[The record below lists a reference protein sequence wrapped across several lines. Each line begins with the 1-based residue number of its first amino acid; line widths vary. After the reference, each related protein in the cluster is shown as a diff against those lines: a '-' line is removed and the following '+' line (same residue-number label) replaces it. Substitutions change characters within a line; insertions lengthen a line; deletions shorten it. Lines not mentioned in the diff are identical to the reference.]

1 MSTSL
6 LMVHVNGRLGLPESP
21 SSKIPT
27 GRVEVEQIEPAKH
40 VDANAASGDRGS
52 VSDQGS
58 LRSIGHKA
66 VRYPNMSMSI

>member
-27 GRVEVEQIEPAKH
+27 GRVEVDRIEPAKH
-40 VDANAASGDRGS
+40 VDANAGSGE
-52 VSDQGS
+52 
-58 LRSIGHKA
+58 IGVPA
-66 VRYPNMSMSI
+66 NL